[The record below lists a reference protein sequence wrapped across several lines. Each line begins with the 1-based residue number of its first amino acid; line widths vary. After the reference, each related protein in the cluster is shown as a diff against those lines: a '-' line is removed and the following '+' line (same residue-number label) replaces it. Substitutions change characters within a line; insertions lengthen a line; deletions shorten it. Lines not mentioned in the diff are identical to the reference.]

1 MTLLKTTLLITLFS
15 VILPLNEDTIVIEYN
30 NAARLSEKGNY
41 EQAWKIYANLLKE
54 PELPDTMLC

>member
-15 VILPLNEDTIVIEYN
+15 VILPLNEDKIVVDYT

-41 EQAWKIYANLLKE
+41 EQAWTIYANLQKE
-54 PELPDTMLC
+54 PEQSDTMLC